1 MALHSPA
8 PSPVESQPVFTITTV
23 QTSAHLH
30 TIRSLFT
37 RYATALGIDLTFQDF
52 QTELDSL
59 PGAYS
64 PPTGS
69 LLLAQHSLSGE
80 AIGCVGLR
88 PLKPS
93 TSPSCPSPTG
103 PVAEMKRLYVS
114 PDGRGL
120 GLGRALAEAIVSAA
134 EQLGYTEIRLD
145 TLPDMHAARHLY
157 ADMGFVQIDR
167 YYDTPLQNTVFLAL
181 KLPRSIV
188 KSNGY
193 VSPKDQ

>member
-1 MALHSPA
+1 MALESP
-8 PSPVESQPVFTITTV
+8 PSPPPKSHPAFTITSV
-23 QTSAHLH
+23 QTSAHVH
-30 TIRSLFT
+30 SIRTLFT
-37 RYATALGIDLTFQDF
+37 RYATSLGIDLTFQDF
-52 QTELDSL
+52 QTEFDSL

-64 PPTGS
+64 PPAGS
-69 LLLAQHSLSGE
+69 LLLARHNVSNE

-93 TSPSCPSPTG
+93 SSPSYSSPTA

-145 TLPDMHAARHLY
+145 TLPDMQAARHLY

-167 YYDTPLQNTVFLAL
+167 YYDTPLEGTVFLGL
-181 KLPRSIV
+181 KLPRPAV
-188 KSNGY
+188 ESNRPTR
-193 VSPKDQ
+193 PKDQ